1 MTPFVPQPPTP
12 VPIATPPIVPLP
24 PNVSNVPPI
33 PMSKAVGAI
42 QGDVRGG
49 ELSGIGSVGSGDF
62 QTPKGA
68 ALEDGV

>member
-1 MTPFVPQPPTP
+1 M
-12 VPIATPPIVPLP
+12 PIATPPIVPLP

-42 QGDVRGG
+42 QGDAIGR
-49 ELSGIGSVGSGDF
+49 ELSGIRSVGSADF
-62 QTPKGA
+62 QIPRGA